1 VFVKIGTETK
11 PFYVDF
17 TSPVYSSSLCTMLR
31 GGRRAGGDEVPVVV
45 TEMLPTPD
53 QAWLPDSAGRRYF
66 SELRLHARD
75 PFPAG
80 EDRHA
85 R

>member
-1 VFVKIGTETK
+1 V
-11 PFYVDF
+11 YF
-17 TSPVYSSSLCTMLR
+17 TRRVSRSSVSTRGR
-31 GGRRAGGDEVPVVV
+31 GGRRAGGDEVSVVV